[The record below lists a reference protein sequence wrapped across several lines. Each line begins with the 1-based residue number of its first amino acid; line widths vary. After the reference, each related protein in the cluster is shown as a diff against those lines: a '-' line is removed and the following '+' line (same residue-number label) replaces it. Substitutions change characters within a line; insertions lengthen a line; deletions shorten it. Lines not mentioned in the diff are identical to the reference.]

1 MGARADTP
9 GQHVAGRSCL
19 GCLSSWRIPSL
30 FFRWSWWL
38 QVLAFA
44 VLCVCVCVGVCVSL
58 RPGLLRFAS
67 LCCRSPR
74 LCALFWRSSDGPSTP
89 SRLLASLVLT
99 VHHTTRLGFYR
110 DNRPSKS

>member
-1 MGARADTP
+1 MGESFWTSFSAALAVCLHGGYRRSFFVGP
-9 GQHVAGRSCL
+9 G
-19 GCLSSWRIPSL
+19 GCKCWPL
-30 FFRWSWWL
+30 
-38 QVLAFA
+38 
-44 VLCVCVCVGVCVSL
+44 LCYVCVCVGVCVSL

-74 LCALFWRSSDGPSTP
+74 LCALFWRSSDGPSPP